1 MTNDNPNDSTGDEI
15 VAAADHQ
22 HPYARADEPMVADP
36 DGEARRLRERMAA
49 MREEAKTA
57 DAKRRT
63 EIGWWLLG
71 ATKHLGRLAGVRTA
85 QRLGEHQVVMT
96 RGGGEGVASLCS
108 CGALIPGEIRVDMT
122 VEEFLSADGHLAIAA
137 DDALVSPLTLGRR
150 LRACRTDSERVT
162 VLRQWIAEIEQAMA
176 RARPGDR
183 QSMSLWVWAAQ
194 QHLERLAKDGSA

>member
-1 MTNDNPNDSTGDEI
+1 
-15 VAAADHQ
+15 
-22 HPYARADEPMVADP
+22 MVADP

-71 ATKHLGRLAGVRTA
+71 ATKQLGRLASVRTA

-96 RGGGEGVASLCS
+96 EGSGEGAVSLCS
-108 CGALIPGEIRVDMT
+108 CGAFIPGRIRADMT
-122 VEEFLSADGHLAIAA
+122 VEEFLSADGHLAMAA
-137 DDALVSPLTLGRR
+137 DDALISPLTLRRR
-150 LRACRTDSERVT
+150 LKACSTDAGRVA
-162 VLRQWIAEIEQAMA
+162 VLREWIAEIEQAMA
-176 RARPGDR
+176 RTRPGEK

-194 QHLERLAKDGSA
+194 QHLERLMKAGSA

>member
-1 MTNDNPNDSTGDEI
+1 MTNDNANGTKGDEL
-15 VAAADHQ
+15 VPAA
-22 HPYARADEPMVADP
+22 HPQQPSTRADEPMVADP
-36 DGEARRLRERMAA
+36 DGEARELRERIAA

-96 RGGGEGVASLCS
+96 KDDGEGVASLCS

-122 VEEFLSADGHLAIAA
+122 VEEFLSTDGHLAMAA
-137 DDALVSPLTLGRR
+137 DDALVSPLTLGKR
-150 LRACRTDSERVT
+150 LKACSTDSERVT

-176 RARPGDR
+176 RTRPRDR

-194 QHLERLAKDGSA
+194 QHLERLTKDGSA